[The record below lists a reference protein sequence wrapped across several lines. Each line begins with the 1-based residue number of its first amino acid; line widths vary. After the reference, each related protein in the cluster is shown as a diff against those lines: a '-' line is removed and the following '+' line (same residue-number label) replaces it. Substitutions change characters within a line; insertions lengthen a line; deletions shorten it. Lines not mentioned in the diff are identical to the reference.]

1 MQKIERV
8 RIDDIRIGERRRRD
22 LGDIPALARNIDEHG
37 LLHPIIIAADNTLIA
52 GERRLR
58 AHHLLG
64 LSDID
69 ARRWPDL
76 TEEERR
82 EIELAENL
90 NRKDLTP
97 EERNRNLTALAEAV
111 EEVLTEPVKT
121 RNGGRPPKGR
131 VPEQAV
137 ADRIGI
143 PRTTLSEARRHVAA
157 IDAYPELTPFAQ
169 TDALKIAAKLDAM
182 PEPERVEA
190 RAAVMAHDGATLAR
204 LTDRPPL
211 PNGPTPHQQAANDPA
226 GRLQDDL
233 HALWK
238 KLNGVRDFG
247 GVGRLTAPWPRE
259 QKLELLAETE
269 RIAALMGEWYIEIKE
284 QLA

>member
-1 MQKIERV
+1 MIERIP
-8 RIDDIRIGERRRRD
+8 IDSIVVGERRRQD
-22 LGDIPALARNIDEHG
+22 LGDIAGLARNIDEHG
-37 LLHPIIIAADNTLIA
+37 LIHPIIVNADNILIV

-58 AHHLLG
+58 AHQHLKLTT
-64 LSDID
+64 IEV
-69 ARRWPDL
+69 RRWHAL

-97 EERNRNLTALAEAV
+97 AERSRQMVALAETAA
-111 EEVLTEPVKT
+111 EVLATDAKSP
-121 RNGGRPPKGR
+121 NGGRPTKL
-131 VPEQAV
+131 AV
-137 ADRIGI
+137 SEDKIAERIGVSQ
-143 PRTTLSEARRHVAA
+143 RTINNATRHVAA
-157 IDAYPELTPFAQ
+157 IDAYPELTPFPQ

-182 PEPERVEA
+182 PDPERVEA
-190 RAAVMAHDGATLAR
+190 RAAVIAHDGATLAR